1 MSMNLVQAQKKCQE
15 IEAKYAIKRLQG
27 SIKWNDV
34 FESEQEILESLE
46 KIYIPKSRI
55 APAYTFKGYE
65 LIYSYAYYVQR
76 GWKLSDKQIT
86 QCKRLAVEIK
96 KAAEIAE
103 YEF

>member
-1 MSMNLVQAQKKCQE
+1 MNLSQAQKICQE
-15 IEAKYAIKRLQG
+15 IEAEYAIKRL
-27 SIKWNDV
+27 SNNIKWTDV
-34 FESEQEILESLE
+34 FGSEQEMLSALG
-46 KIYIPKSRI
+46 KIYIPKSRT

-103 YEF
+103 YKF

>member
-1 MSMNLVQAQKKCQE
+1 MDLIQAQTICNKIDAE
-15 IEAKYAIKRLQG
+15 YAYRRLQG
-27 SIKWNDV
+27 GIKWTDV
-34 FESEQEILESLE
+34 FSTEQEIVEALG
-46 KIYIPKSRI
+46 KIYIPKSRT

>member
-1 MSMNLVQAQKKCQE
+1 MDLIQAQTICNKIDAE
-15 IEAKYAIKRLQG
+15 YAYRRLQG
-27 SIKWNDV
+27 SIKWTDV
-34 FESEQEILESLE
+34 FSTEQEIVEALG
-46 KIYIPKSRI
+46 KIYIPKSRT

>member
-1 MSMNLVQAQKKCQE
+1 MNLSQAQKICQE
-15 IEAKYAIKRLQG
+15 IEAEYAIKRLQN
-27 SIKWNDV
+27 SIEWTDV
-34 FESEQEILESLE
+34 FGSEQEMLSALG
-46 KIYIPKSRI
+46 KIYIPKSRT

-65 LIYSYAYYVQR
+65 IIYSYAYYVQK

-96 KAAEIAE
+96 KAAEIVE